1 MKKVFFRGI
10 ALLGVLCLLSGCV
23 SQKPLITQP
32 STLQTTEASTPETTT
47 LPVSIAPTE
56 ESTVATTEAP
66 TEPSTEP
73 PTDPEHSALYLP
85 WVSTEDMILYFNEVC
100 LNAEMVNAGDPTKLQ
115 KWATPIRYICIGSYT
130 DTDKKTLDTFA
141 DWLNTVEGFP
151 GMEETQDYA
160 LANMRIY
167 FCEPEDYLATMGD
180 QFAGTDGGVTFWY
193 NNNNEIFDAMIGY
206 RTDLDQEIRNSVIL
220 EEIYNGLG
228 PINDTQLRMTSVI
241 YSEFSTPQSLSQID
255 EVIMKLLYHPKMQ
268 CGMDTSACEAV
279 IRQLYY

>member
-1 MKKVFFRGI
+1 
-10 ALLGVLCLLSGCV
+10 
-23 SQKPLITQP
+23 
-32 STLQTTEASTPETTT
+32 
-47 LPVSIAPTE
+47 
-56 ESTVATTEAP
+56 
-66 TEPSTEP
+66 
-73 PTDPEHSALYLP
+73 
-85 WVSTEDMILYFNEVC
+85 
-100 LNAEMVNAGDPTKLQ
+100 MVNAGDPTKLQ

-167 FCEPEDYLATMGD
+167 FCEPEDYLTTMGD

-193 NNNNEIFDAMIGY
+193 NDNNEIFDAMIGY

-228 PINDTQLRMTSVI
+228 PINDTQLRTTSVI
-241 YSEFSTPQSLSQID
+241 YSEYSTPQSLSQID